1 MQYTGQRIK
10 YLTTLVYYNEL
21 LNDDKTKFLI
31 ELDQSG
37 MLAKLYRFGIIT
49 HKPKVLLEARLKVA
63 DLMKQGV
70 SKAKAC
76 RILSGYLGVTSYT
89 IYNYLK

>member
-1 MQYTGQRIK
+1 MACIGNM
-10 YLTTLVYYNEL
+10 YYNEL
-21 LNDDKTKFLI
+21 LNDNKTKFLI

-37 MLAKLYRFGIIT
+37 MLGRLYRHGIIT
-49 HKPKVLLEARLKVA
+49 HKPKMILEARLKVA

-76 RILSGYLGVTSYT
+76 RMLSNYIGVTKDT
-89 IYNYLK
+89 IYTYLK